1 MGGCVVCTHASHGK
15 RRNGTGISAELM
27 QIVFVFSIWAGVVTW
42 KATWLIPLLAHVLVN
57 GTAGEI
63 TVSVWASFLVSA
75 YLLADGWL
83 VMSHLESVPMK

>member
-1 MGGCVVCTHASHGK
+1 MHLFNLRAGQAIEETLLQMLFAFS
-15 RRNGTGISAELM
+15 
-27 QIVFVFSIWAGVVTW
+27 FSIWAVAVTW
-42 KATWLIPLLAHVLVN
+42 KGTWLIPLLAHVLVN

-63 TVSVWASFLVSA
+63 TVPVWASFLVSA